1 MRSHGDLVDS
11 ALALQQETHWFI
23 GFNGHLPTSS
33 YHALP
38 MWVHEVLQFA
48 HNVQNNADWVKCLL
62 YLTIKNKHKKKQH
75 FSTSDLG
82 TGLFL
87 VSRRFSISHPSG
99 FFRYK

>member
-48 HNVQNNADWVKCLL
+48 HNVQNNADWVNCLL
-62 YLTIKNKHKKKQH
+62 YLTIKNKQKKKKAALQH
-75 FSTSDLG
+75 F
-82 TGLFL
+82 
-87 VSRRFSISHPSG
+87 RFRDWTVFG
-99 FFRYK
+99 F

>member
-48 HNVQNNADWVKCLL
+48 HNVQNNADRVNCLL

-75 FSTSDLG
+75 F
-82 TGLFL
+82 
-87 VSRRFSISHPSG
+87 RFRDWTVFG
-99 FFRYK
+99 F